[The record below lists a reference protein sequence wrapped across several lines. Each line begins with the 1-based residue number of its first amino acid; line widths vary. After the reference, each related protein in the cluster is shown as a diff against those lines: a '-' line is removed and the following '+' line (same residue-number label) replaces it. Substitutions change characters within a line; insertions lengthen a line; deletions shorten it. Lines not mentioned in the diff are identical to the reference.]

1 MTKDEVRTHIQEVGI
16 IPALRVSTEEDA
28 LFAADVLAQG
38 GIRVLEIPMTVPGA
52 FDVLSHLTRKS
63 PNMVVGAGTVLDQ
76 ETARRCVDAGAMFL
90 TSTGLV
96 MDVVELAVKH
106 DVLVLP
112 GALTPTEVI
121 TAWKAGADFVK
132 VFPCSQLGGDV
143 YIRELRTA
151 LPRIPLV
158 AAGGIRQ
165 NTAAQFIHAGAS
177 AIGVGKEL
185 VPPDAVEQRKADWIL
200 ELAHRFVSIV
210 KNARS
215 QPGER
220 QERVVKFR

>member
-1 MTKDEVRTHIQEVGI
+1 MTKDQVRTCIQETGI
-16 IPALRVSTEEDA
+16 IPALRVSTEDDA
-28 LFAADVLAQG
+28 LFAADVLLQG
-38 GIRVLEIPMTVPGA
+38 GIPVIEIPMTVAGA
-52 FDVLSHLTRKS
+52 FEVLSHLTRKN
-63 PNMVVGAGTVLDQ
+63 PQIVVGAGTVLDAD
-76 ETARRCVDAGAMFL
+76 TARRCLDAGAMYL
-90 TSTGLV
+90 TTTGLV
-96 MDVVELAVKH
+96 MDVVELGVKAG
-106 DVLVLP
+106 VLVLP

-121 TAWKAGADFVK
+121 SAWKAGADFVK
-132 VFPCSQLGGDV
+132 VFPCNQLGGDV

-151 LPRIPLV
+151 LPGIPLV

-165 NTAAQFIHAGAS
+165 NTAAHYIHAGAS

-185 VPPDAVEQRKADWIL
+185 LPHDAVEQRKTDWIL

-220 QERVVKFR
+220 QDRVVTFR